1 MKILFVTSRIP
12 YPPNRGDK
20 LRIYNVIKGFS
31 ENNVV
36 KVLSFVKNQTDK
48 KYLEEFKKEGI
59 QIETVYI
66 SKLRSLINLFSVF
79 FSYEPFQ
86 VLYYRSKKMRDKISQ
101 ITSTEKYDVV
111 YFHLF
116 ITAQYHNAV
125 SNNALKILDFT
136 DAASLYLKRYLEF
149 ARFGLSKIYFT
160 LDFKRIFQYEQIANN
175 FDTTFVCS
183 PVDKKYL
190 EEKGIRNIQVFVNGI
205 DTSKFKYEEKQPEKY
220 RIIFTGNLPYFPN
233 QDAVLYF
240 VKEIFPLVLLKNS
253 NAKFYIVGQNPSKEI
268 LSLQSNNVIV
278 TGFVEDIKREYLRS
292 AVNIAPVRFGAG
304 TPNKIIEAL
313 ALGIP
318 TVATR
323 LTVSG
328 FDYEIQK
335 YISIV
340 DTPELFAEK
349 IIEIFNKAI
358 EYKERMK
365 EASEAIVKLLDR
377 RIVVGR
383 IEKYLAEKIH

>member
-116 ITAQYHNAV
+116 LTAQYHNAV

-136 DAASLYLKRYLEF
+136 MLHHY
-149 ARFGLSKIYFT
+149 T
-160 LDFKRIFQYEQIANN
+160 
-175 FDTTFVCS
+175 
-183 PVDKKYL
+183 
-190 EEKGIRNIQVFVNGI
+190 
-205 DTSKFKYEEKQPEKY
+205 
-220 RIIFTGNLPYFPN
+220 
-233 QDAVLYF
+233 
-240 VKEIFPLVLLKNS
+240 
-253 NAKFYIVGQNPSKEI
+253 
-268 LSLQSNNVIV
+268 
-278 TGFVEDIKREYLRS
+278 
-292 AVNIAPVRFGAG
+292 
-304 TPNKIIEAL
+304 
-313 ALGIP
+313 
-318 TVATR
+318 
-323 LTVSG
+323 
-328 FDYEIQK
+328 
-335 YISIV
+335 
-340 DTPELFAEK
+340 
-349 IIEIFNKAI
+349 
-358 EYKERMK
+358 
-365 EASEAIVKLLDR
+365 
-377 RIVVGR
+377 
-383 IEKYLAEKIH
+383 

>member
-1 MKILFVTSRIP
+1 
-12 YPPNRGDK
+12 
-20 LRIYNVIKGFS
+20 
-31 ENNVV
+31 
-36 KVLSFVKNQTDK
+36 
-48 KYLEEFKKEGI
+48 
-59 QIETVYI
+59 
-66 SKLRSLINLFSVF
+66 
-79 FSYEPFQ
+79 
-86 VLYYRSKKMRDKISQ
+86 
-101 ITSTEKYDVV
+101 
-111 YFHLF
+111 
-116 ITAQYHNAV
+116 
-125 SNNALKILDFT
+125 
-136 DAASLYLKRYLEF
+136 
-149 ARFGLSKIYFT
+149 
-160 LDFKRIFQYEQIANN
+160 
-175 FDTTFVCS
+175 
-183 PVDKKYL
+183 
-190 EEKGIRNIQVFVNGI
+190 
-205 DTSKFKYEEKQPEKY
+205 
-220 RIIFTGNLPYFPN
+220 
-233 QDAVLYF
+233 
-240 VKEIFPLVLLKNS
+240 
-253 NAKFYIVGQNPSKEI
+253 
-268 LSLQSNNVIV
+268 
-278 TGFVEDIKREYLRS
+278 VEDIKGEYLRS